1 MIYTGRIT
9 AGVFIQEV
17 KGAFT
22 DMHIS
27 KKRLWLIVG
36 IVNIILLVSV
46 GALCA
51 AQRQEKISWN
61 AVAADDTREWIQD
74 DNRYI
79 AECVLPL
86 PYQIEK
92 GIYTVKMQYETE
104 SNSYQVYYD
113 CVQDGK
119 HYPAVYS
126 DKYPL
131 ESGQEE
137 CSFRIWI
144 NGRTDDLS
152 LYASRKGAYE
162 DSRDG
167 LYMES
172 VELIRENGISAI
184 YQTLKFGFLLL
195 LLDGLLAAFLNREKL
210 GRAIRDNRYVVV
222 GLGCIFMISSI
233 SVFFNSLNAGHD
245 LQFHLARIVGL
256 SEELSRG
263 KFPVRI
269 QSAWNN
275 GYGYPVSVF
284 YGDILLYFPAVLY
297 MLGVPLLYAYKIY
310 LLFIHGC
317 TVAIAYFCYKR
328 LGGDRQIGVAC
339 TGLYCLCVNRI
350 LNVCLRAAVGEYTAF
365 MFFPLVLL
373 GMKEIYSGKKEEPS
387 RYGWIFLCAGMTG
400 IMQSHVLSVEMACLL
415 LGIVAVLQIRK
426 TFRKDIFI
434 SLVKSAAV
442 TLCLNMGFLVP
453 FLDYARQEIIILR
466 DKSEYGVQGMGLSLY
481 ELFSVGTVGI
491 GDAALSVEGLQGR
504 FPEALGLGMI
514 FVLLLS
520 CLALLGW
527 KWERAERNQILFT
540 LAIAGMTIFMSTYY
554 FPGNRL
560 ASIPFVR
567 NVVSSIQFP
576 WRFVTVAMPILTY
589 TACLLFRKMKTVWP
603 AEKTRWALM
612 GICVVC
618 ALQGLQCTDMIVRNT
633 SNYVK
638 YDGRDMFLETATVIG
653 GEYLFEHTD
662 IYEMYSDNSI
672 YGENVVVSNV
682 QREGNEITV
691 VCEASGD
698 AYLEFPLL
706 AYKHYK
712 CVDME
717 TGETLS
723 DGVGDNNRIRLNLP
737 AGYQG
742 SVKVYFKTPW
752 QWRAAEAISLLT
764 LIILILYIARMHRTE
779 TAKLEKR
786 RKNA

>member
-1 MIYTGRIT
+1 M
-9 AGVFIQEV
+9 Q
-17 KGAFT
+17 
-22 DMHIS
+22 IS
-27 KKRLWLIVG
+27 KRRLWLIGG
-36 IVNIILLVSV
+36 IVNIILLVLIGVLS
-46 GALCA
+46 A
-51 AQRQEKISWN
+51 AQRQEKIAWN
-61 AVAADDTREWIQD
+61 AVAVDDTRDWRKWD
-74 DNRYI
+74 DRYI
-79 AECVLPL
+79 AECPLPL
-86 PYQIEK
+86 PYRIKE
-92 GIYTVKMQYETE
+92 GIYTVKMTYDTE
-104 SNSYQVYYD
+104 AGSYRVYYD
-113 CVQDGK
+113 CAQDGK

-131 ESGQEE
+131 KSGQGE

-144 NGRTDDLS
+144 NSGTDNLN

-162 DSRDG
+162 DSSDR

-172 VELIRENGISAI
+172 VELIRENRVSSV
-184 YQTLKFGFLLL
+184 YQTLKAGVLLL
-195 LLDGLLAAFLNREKL
+195 LLDGLLAAFFNREKL

-222 GLGCIFMISSI
+222 GLGCIFIVSSI

-256 SEELSRG
+256 GEELSRG

-269 QSAWNN
+269 LSEWNN

-297 MLGVPLLYAYKIY
+297 MLGVPLLYTYKIY
-310 LLFIHGC
+310 LLFIHIG
-317 TVAIAYFCYKR
+317 TVTIAYFCYTR
-328 LGGDRQIGVAC
+328 LSDDRYIGVAC

-400 IMQSHVLSVEMACLL
+400 IMQSHVLSVEMVCLL
-415 LGIVAVLQIRK
+415 LGLVAVLQIRK
-426 TFRKDIFI
+426 TFRKDVFG

-442 TLCLNMGFLVP
+442 ALCLNMGFLLP
-453 FLDYARQEIIILR
+453 FLDYARQEIVILR
-466 DKSEYGVQGMGLSLY
+466 HKSEYGVQGNGLSLY

-491 GDAALSVEGLQGR
+491 GDATLSVEGLQGR
-504 FPEALGLGMI
+504 FPEALGIGMVL
-514 FVLLLS
+514 VLLLS

-540 LAIAGMTIFMSTYY
+540 LAVAGITIFMSTYY
-554 FPGNRL
+554 FPENRL
-560 ASIPFVR
+560 AAIPFVR

-576 WRFVTVAMPILTY
+576 WRFVTVAIPILTY

-603 AEKTRWALM
+603 AEKTRWTLM

-618 ALQGLQCTDMIVRNT
+618 ALQGLQCTDLIVRNT

-638 YDGRDMFLETATVIG
+638 YDGRDMFLETATVMG
-653 GEYLFEHTD
+653 GEYLFEYTD
-662 IYEMYSDNSI
+662 INEMYSDNSV
-672 YGENVVVSNV
+672 YGENVVVSKV
-682 QREGNEITV
+682 QREGNEITAL
-691 VCEASGD
+691 CETSGD

-706 AYKHYK
+706 AYKYYR
-712 CVDME
+712 CVDVE
-717 TGETLS
+717 TGEALQEET
-723 DGVGDNNRIRLNLP
+723 GNNNRIRVNLP

-742 SVKVYFKTPW
+742 SVKVYFETPW
-752 QWRAAEAISLLT
+752 LWRAAEAVSLLT
-764 LIILILYIARMHRTE
+764 LVVLIFYITRMCRKE
-779 TAKLEKR
+779 NGNRIKR
-786 RKNA
+786 RKND